1 MAAALGLEGRK
12 LSGRNVDPI
21 QRKLLEYR
29 EQRELGTPTELEAR
43 LTISKGD
50 IDVLLTSLITQGLR
64 GKPSASVVLG
74 ERLRKAHRTDYTVE
88 SRLMVGD
95 IPFPA
100 WGTRL
105 PPDAKISRHC
115 VLKTVIGRTIQVQGL
130 KLWRLA
136 VATEA
141 LCEAFRPVNDV
152 FVRVKSRV
160 SFTLPGRPN
169 WRLDITLTWRGESYT
184 EFNRVPQVQ
193 ESYVNPL
200 IKAAAQPNGWRRFL
214 RVFRGQ
220 LARPQVTAEVE
231 LEWTGKANPT
241 MADIAVVD
249 EVLQR
254 VVTRDGNSA
263 AFAQIMQRLG
273 EAIYP
278 ANPGNAAFRIR
289 RGLKGLL
296 PQVRALSLGAF
307 VELGGGR
314 PLGGWLVGAKT
325 EGFHG
330 VVMCGHIVEVAYEA
344 SKKHVWRPSCEQR
357 AGRKPTIL
365 ECEVLQGDGEI
376 TVYAFDVLFVDGV
389 SLISK
394 TPLERLQRLDDAV
407 ALVSGVCSG
416 GRAWLVAKKPAVLPA
431 LTGSG
436 QGAEAAIERV
446 IKRLLATKAF
456 PTDGLVFTDPRSA
469 PFPNTVSLKWK
480 PREKDTIDFWL
491 ISVPDAAW
499 RNEFNPRNI
508 ASAAC
513 DAEQFSGTVYA
524 LFVTVNLQVFHS
536 RRLALP
542 PNADLIYP
550 SEEFHMAQRG
560 LSAGGN
566 LSAKMRM
573 STPFPVLFTPP
584 DYPTAH
590 VFAVPRG
597 QPGGEGEYHRKVCE
611 MRPVFTDAH
620 APDGAAPVERWAPG
634 QLLNVSWDLVN
645 VREDRSGIEGYYGN
659 FLSVAEESW
668 YNNLTPFPA
677 HALWGVLPEEVYFQA
692 RKDAMYAAPLAF
704 NSSVKAWLY
713 THIGNTTTFVELAA
727 GRGADLRRIYN
738 LHPERILFVDQDAGA
753 LMLLY
758 QRVRSR
764 AETDRDAGAH
774 VSLALADLTQPADD
788 LVHFVREQLAFP
800 PADALSCQFALHYFC
815 RSAAALRNFAGA
827 CAGLANGKE
836 ATLIFTYP
844 DGAKIFEALAP
855 LPDKTLEFREQ
866 GAVKYMLQGLWRGK
880 KFESVGQMVRVKLPF
895 REELTEEPLVN
906 HEYFAGV
913 MKRAGFALIDS
924 ALFSKRL
931 DAFAQQNVSMAKD
944 LTADD
949 KVYIG
954 DFFRYAIFRRE

>member
-1 MAAALGLEGRK
+1 MALGAEGKK

-21 QRKLLEYR
+21 QRKLLEFG
-29 EQRELGTPTELEAR
+29 EQRELGTPTEIEAR
-43 LTISKGD
+43 LTIPKGE

-64 GKPSASVVLG
+64 GKPSASIVLG
-74 ERLRKAHRTDYTVE
+74 ERIRKAPRSDYTVE

-95 IPFPA
+95 IPFPP
-100 WGTRL
+100 WGRPL
-105 PPDAKISRHC
+105 PAKAKVTRHC
-115 VLKTVIGRTIQVQGL
+115 VRKTVIGRTIQVHGL

-141 LCEAFRPVNDV
+141 PCEKFKPVNDV

-184 EFNRVPQVQ
+184 EFGRVVQIQ
-193 ESYVNPL
+193 ESYINPL
-200 IKAAAQPNGWRRFL
+200 IKAAAQPDGWQRFL

-220 LARPQVTAEVE
+220 LARSQVTAEVE
-231 LEWTGKANPT
+231 LEWVGKTNPV

-254 VVTRDGNSA
+254 VVVRDDNSA

-278 ANPGNAAFRIR
+278 TNPSNAAFRIR

-344 SKKHVWRPSCEQR
+344 AKKYVWRPGCEQR
-357 AGRKPTIL
+357 ANRKLTVL
-365 ECEVLQGDGEI
+365 ECEVLRGDADAV
-376 TVYAFDVLFVDGV
+376 TVYAFDVLYVDGV
-389 SLISK
+389 SLVGK
-394 TPLERLQRLDDAV
+394 TPLERSQRLDDAV
-407 ALVSGVCSG
+407 ALVQGVCG
-416 GRAWLVAKKPAVLPA
+416 GQTSWLVAKKPAVLPA
-431 LTGSG
+431 VTGTG
-436 QGAEAAIERV
+436 RAAEAAIERV
-446 IKRLLATKAF
+446 IKQLLGTEAF
-456 PTDGLVFTDPRSA
+456 PTDGLVFTDPKAA
-469 PFPNTVSLKWK
+469 PFPSTVSYKWK
-480 PREKDTIDFWL
+480 PREKNTIDFWL

-499 RNEFNPRNI
+499 RDEFNPRNVPGLPET
-508 ASAAC
+508 
-513 DAEQFSGTVYA
+513 DGQFAGTVYA

-542 PNADLIYP
+542 PNASLIYP
-550 SEEFHMAQRG
+550 PEEFHMAQRG

-566 LSAKMRM
+566 INFKLRT

-597 QPGGEGEYHRKVCE
+597 QPGGAGEYHRKVCE
-611 MRPVFTDAH
+611 MRPEFTDAH
-620 APDGAAPVERWAPG
+620 APGGAPVERWAPG
-634 QLLNVSWDLVN
+634 QLLNVNWDMVT

-659 FLSVAEESW
+659 FLTVAEESW

-677 HALWGVLPEEVYFQA
+677 HALWGDLPEDVYFQA

-713 THIGNTTTFVELAA
+713 THIGNATTFVELAA
-727 GRGADLRRIYN
+727 GRGADLRRIYH
-738 LHPERILFVDQDAGA
+738 LHPERVLFVDQDAGA

-764 AETDRDAGAH
+764 AEKERDAGAH
-774 VSLALADLTQPADD
+774 VSLALADLTQPSDD
-788 LVHFVREQLAFP
+788 LVQFVREQLAFP
-800 PADALSCQFALHYFC
+800 AANALSCQFALHYFC
-815 RSAAALRNFAGA
+815 RSVDSLRNFAKA
-827 CAGLANGKE
+827 CNGLANRQE

-844 DGAKIFEALAP
+844 DGAKIFAALSQ
-855 LPDKTLEFREQ
+855 LPEKTLEFRED
-866 GAVKYMLQGLWRGK
+866 GAVKYMFQGLWRGK
-880 KFESVGQMVRVKLPF
+880 KFENVGQMVKVKLPF
-895 REELTEEPLVN
+895 RDELTEEPLVN

-924 ALFSKRL
+924 GLFSKRL
-931 DAFAQQNVSMAKD
+931 NAFAQQNVSMAQG

-949 KVYIG
+949 KTYVG